1 MIAVMELS
9 SVGLAGLVLLG
20 VGLFLVSI
28 LNIAFARLYV
38 KPDETVEAFLNILP
52 GANCGGC
59 GMAGCSAYAEAVAK
73 DHGLMGKCGPGGEA
87 AVQAIAAILGIE
99 AGASAP
105 VRPIVHCSAHSNDKI
120 NPAAYEGIPSCGE
133 AQIVA
138 GVQGCPYGCLGFGDC
153 QAACAFDA
161 IHVTDGLATV
171 DYAKCVGCGACA
183 KACPRQIIEM
193 VSFQE
198 DPLLVV
204 GCSSLDKVKDVRG
217 YCKVGCVGCGMCAK
231 TVPTAFQMKQNL
243 AVIDYAHY
251 GPRAE
256 MDKAR
261 AKCPRAMMVYVGKNA
276 QPAEASAM
284 PQASSCR

>member
-1 MIAVMELS
+1 MMIAVMELS

-28 LNIAFARLYV
+28 LNIAFAKLYV
-38 KPDETVEAFLNILP
+38 KPDETVEAILNILP

-59 GMAGCSAYAEAVAK
+59 SMAGCSAYAEAVAK

-87 AVQAIAAILGIE
+87 TVQAIAAILGIE

-105 VRPIVHCSAHSNDKI
+105 VRPIVHCSAHRGDKI
-120 NPAAYEGIPSCGE
+120 NPAVYEGIPSCGE

-171 DYAKCVGCGACA
+171 NYAKCVGCGACA

-193 VSFQE
+193 VPFQE
-198 DPLLVV
+198 DPLLVI
-204 GCSSLDKVKDVRG
+204 GCSSLDKAKDVRG
-217 YCKVGCVGCGMCAK
+217 YCRVGCVGCGMCAK
-231 TVPTAFQMKQNL
+231 TLPTAFQMKQNL
-243 AVIDYAHY
+243 AVINYAQY

-256 MDKAR
+256 MDKAQ
-261 AKCPRAMMVYVGKNA
+261 AKCPRAMMVYVGRNA
-276 QPAEASAM
+276 RLAEAPSV
-284 PQASSCR
+284 P